1 MEAKPQSQTSNG
13 VTATA
18 APASAAGR
26 RPPRG
31 HAAGFWRGRRFRAAV
46 VRWLSTA
53 AAAVGSLAILL
64 PIAWMASTSLKT
76 KFEAISLP
84 PDLLPAVPQWHN
96 YRDALT
102 FNRFDLYF
110 RNTTYYSLA
119 ATFGQVL
126 SSSLVA
132 YGFARLRA
140 RGRNALFLLV
150 LATMMLPF
158 EVTVIPQYVMFS
170 KFDWLDSY
178 KPLIVPAFFGSAYS
192 IFLMRQF
199 YAGIPREMD
208 EAAIIDG
215 CGFLAIWYRIILP
228 LSKPAI
234 GAIAIIS
241 FMWRW
246 NEYMGPLIYI
256 NSNDKY
262 TLSLG
267 LKMFRA
273 PEEGTPFHWL
283 MAASLATVLPVVIV
297 FFATQRYFV
306 QGIVIS
312 GVKG

>member
-1 MEAKPQSQTSNG
+1 MAS
-13 VTATA
+13 TASGTTDSGRER
-18 APASAAGR
+18 PSGPTRVSAR
-26 RPPRG
+26 RPW
-31 HAAGFWRGRRFRAAV
+31 HSRRFRTDV
-46 VRWLSTA
+46 VRYGATA
-53 AAAVGSLAILL
+53 IAILGTLMILL
-64 PIAWMASTSLKT
+64 PIVWMASTSLKT

-84 PDLLPAVPQWHN
+84 PDLWPKVPQWHN

-110 RNTTYYSLA
+110 RNTTYYTVA

-158 EVTVIPQYVMFS
+158 EVTVIPQYVMFAS
-170 KFDWLDSY
+170 FDWLDSY

-234 GAIAIIS
+234 GAIAILS

-262 TLSLG
+262 PLSLG

-283 MAASLATVLPVVIV
+283 MAASLVTVLPVIVV

>member
-1 MEAKPQSQTSNG
+1 MLT
-13 VTATA
+13 VI
-18 APASAAGR
+18 
-26 RPPRG
+26 
-31 HAAGFWRGRRFRAAV
+31 
-46 VRWLSTA
+46 
-53 AAAVGSLAILL
+53 GSVMILL
-64 PIAWMASTSLKT
+64 PLAWMISTSLKT
-76 KFEAISLP
+76 KFEAIALP
-84 PDLLPAVPQWHN
+84 PTFFPEIPQWHN

-110 RNTTYYSLA
+110 RNTTFYTLS
-119 ATFGQVL
+119 ATLGQVV
-126 SSSLVA
+126 SSSFVA

-140 RGRNALFLLV
+140 RGRSALFLLV

-170 KFDWLDSY
+170 EFRWLNSY

-199 YAGIPREMD
+199 YAGIPHEMD

-215 CGFLAIWYRIILP
+215 CGFYSIWWRIILP
-228 LSKPAI
+228 MSKPAI
-234 GAIAIIS
+234 GAIAILS

-256 NSNDKY
+256 NSNEKY

-283 MAASLATVLPVVIV
+283 MAASLVTVLPCILV

>member
-1 MEAKPQSQTSNG
+1 MSTASTSSEAASRDAARP
-13 VTATA
+13 VVA
-18 APASAAGR
+18 APR
-26 RPPRG
+26 RSRR
-31 HAAGFWRGRRFRAAV
+31 FWQGRRFRTEV
-46 VRWLSTA
+46 VRWGA
-53 AAAVGSLAILL
+53 AVLAVVGSLLILL
-64 PIAWMASTSLKT
+64 PIAWMVSTSLKT

-84 PDLLPAVPQWHN
+84 PDLLPKVPQWRN
-96 YRDALT
+96 YWDAIT

-110 RNTTYYSLA
+110 RNTAYYTIA
-119 ATFGQVL
+119 GTFGQVL

-170 KFDWLDSY
+170 AFRWLDSY

-234 GAIAIIS
+234 GAIAILS

-246 NEYMGPLIYI
+246 NDYMGPLIYI
-256 NSNDKY
+256 NSNDRY

-267 LKMFRA
+267 LRMFKS
-273 PEEGTPFHWL
+273 PEGGTPFHWL
-283 MAASLATVLPVVIV
+283 MAASLMTVLPCVIV

-306 QGIVIS
+306 QGIVIT